1 MNNCSIKQFKFIF
14 LIFCLL
20 KCILNSSNKN
30 QKKDNYNDSN
40 SEIKER
46 TDIKLIGIIGLIALI
61 ILLLIILVAYLCRK
75 KNDNNIK
82 LKKNK
87 KFKKLNN
94 SAIINI
100 SSIQLPNLF
109 SPNLFIRLSSANNF
123 NNNNN
128 LNYNSYN
135 SNNSNNNNS
144 SNLMMF
150 NRNNRFLLENIN
162 NNNNINNKKD
172 MINIIKKHFLF
183 QNLIIPEFFIE
194 KLKFYDNICSICLN
208 VFIEN
213 KSKICVTQCHHVF
226 HFYCLK
232 KYVLENN
239 GRKCPNC
246 NYDLF
251 RILDKIKF
259 NYNLVKIIPLD
270 EKDNPNNEKKNKE
283 NKIINKD
290 KDNLNKI
297 LINENNNNEEHP
309 NSILVSK

>member
-1 MNNCSIKQFKFIF
+1 MD
-14 LIFCLL
+14 
-20 KCILNSSNKN
+20 
-30 QKKDNYNDSN
+30 KK
-40 SEIKER
+40 I
-46 TDIKLIGIIGLIALI
+46 IGIIGLITLI
-61 ILLLIILVAYLCRK
+61 IIIIIIIVAYLCRK
-75 KNDNNIK
+75 KNNNIK
-82 LKKNK
+82 LRKNK
-87 KFKKLNN
+87 KFTKLNN

-109 SPNLFIRLSSANNF
+109 NPNLFIRLSSTNNF

-128 LNYNSYN
+128 I
-135 SNNSNNNNS
+135 NNSHNNNS
-144 SNLMMF
+144 SNIIMF

-162 NNNNINNKKD
+162 NNNNIKNKKD

-183 QNLIIPEFFIE
+183 QNLIIPEIFIE

-208 VFIEN
+208 VFIE
-213 KSKICVTQCHHVF
+213 KQSKICVTQCHHVF

-283 NKIINKD
+283 NKMINKD

-309 NSILVSK
+309 NSILISK

>member
-1 MNNCSIKQFKFIF
+1 MNNCIVKHFNLFF
-14 LIFCLL
+14 LFFCLF
-20 KCILNSSNKN
+20 KCILNSYNKN
-30 QKKDNYNDSN
+30 QKRDKYNDSN
-40 SEIKER
+40 SEIQESIDK
-46 TDIKLIGIIGLIALI
+46 KLIGIIGLITLI
-61 ILLLIILVAYLCRK
+61 IIIAYLCRK
-75 KNDNNIK
+75 KNNNIK
-82 LKKNK
+82 LRKNK
-87 KFKKLNN
+87 KFTKLNN

-109 SPNLFIRLSSANNF
+109 NPNLFIRLSSTNNF

-128 LNYNSYN
+128 I
-135 SNNSNNNNS
+135 NNSHNNNS
-144 SNLMMF
+144 SNIIMF

-162 NNNNINNKKD
+162 NNNNIKNKKD

-183 QNLIIPEFFIE
+183 QNLIIPEIFIE

-208 VFIEN
+208 VFIE
-213 KSKICVTQCHHVF
+213 KQSKICVTQCHHVF

>member
-1 MNNCSIKQFKFIF
+1 MNNCIIKHFNLFF
-14 LIFCLL
+14 LFFCLF
-20 KCILNSSNKN
+20 KCILNSYNKN
-30 QKKDNYNDSN
+30 QKRDKYNDSN
-40 SEIKER
+40 SEIQESIDK
-46 TDIKLIGIIGLIALI
+46 KLIGIIGLITLI
-61 ILLLIILVAYLCRK
+61 IIIIIIIVAYLCRK
-75 KNDNNIK
+75 KNNNNIK
-82 LKKNK
+82 LSKNK
-87 KFKKLNN
+87 KFTKLNN

-109 SPNLFIRLSSANNF
+109 NPNLFIRLSSTNNI
-123 NNNNN
+123 NNNNIII
-128 LNYNSYN
+128 
-135 SNNSNNNNS
+135 NNSHTNNINNS
-144 SNLMMF
+144 SNIMIF

-162 NNNNINNKKD
+162 NNNNIKNKKD
-172 MINIIKKHFLF
+172 MIKIIKKHFLF
-183 QNLIIPEFFIE
+183 QNLIIPEIFIE

-208 VFIEN
+208 AFIEN
-213 KSKICVTQCHHVF
+213 QSKICVTQCHHVF

-270 EKDNPNNEKKNKE
+270 ENDNPNNEKKNSE
-283 NKIINKD
+283 NKINKD

-309 NSILVSK
+309 NSILISK